1 MWNMWCF
8 LWNIV
13 HLVNSA
19 FDLLVTLF
27 LCIILLVSLETLI
40 KIILTYFVLF
50 FVLKKWFELYINW
63 HHAIGF
69 KVMSMGRNGSSLAW
83 MTTYRKKRTTYWRK
97 GRATYRRRRTTY
109 RWKGG
114 RSQAMGL
121 VWPGWLL
128 HMVRREQRI
137 DERVVL
143 LIERGEQH
151 IVGKVVEHKQW
162 V

>member
-83 MTTYRKKRTTYWRK
+83 MTTTRKKRTTYWRK

-114 RSQAMGL
+114 RAQAMGL
-121 VWPGWLL
+121 VWLGWLL
-128 HMVRREQRI
+128 LFTLFLCI
-137 DERVVL
+137 IL
-143 LIERGEQH
+143 LVSLETLIK
-151 IVGKVVEHKQW
+151 IILNPT
-162 V
+162 